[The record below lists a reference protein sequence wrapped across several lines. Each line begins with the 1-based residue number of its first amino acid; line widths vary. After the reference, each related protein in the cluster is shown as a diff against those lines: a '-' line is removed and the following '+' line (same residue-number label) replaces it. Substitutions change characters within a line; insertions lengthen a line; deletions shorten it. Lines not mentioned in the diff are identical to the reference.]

1 VDASL
6 LRAAGE
12 VNLPVVL
19 FVIDADGEVGHYARL
34 DRLPPPPRD
43 QRTPF
48 VRLTPYHDLSPASI
62 AALVSELRQDWA
74 VSRRPA

>member
-1 VDASL
+1 M
-6 LRAAGE
+6 LREAGE

-34 DRLPPPPRD
+34 DRPPRSTRD
-43 QRTPF
+43 QRTTF
-48 VRLTPYHDLSPASI
+48 VSLAADRNLSPEAL